1 MGEVMGDGVGDAGG
15 EGASTS
21 SRVLFPLQPPSPS
34 RSLLPSH
41 PPPLPPPLPP
51 SFSPPP
57 PPSPTPRIKAEAGLD
72 EEALEASVDFDTFA
86 RLMSHSD
93 NALADLDLFDS
104 RMPTSPGDV
113 GVRGGTLFAPGGALA
128 SVLEA
133 AEANEA

>member
-1 MGEVMGDGVGDAGG
+1 M
-15 EGASTS
+15 
-21 SRVLFPLQPPSPS
+21 
-34 RSLLPSH
+34 
-41 PPPLPPPLPP
+41 
-51 SFSPPP
+51 
-57 PPSPTPRIKAEAGLD
+57 
-72 EEALEASVDFDTFA
+72 DFDTFA